1 VLIGLAI
8 LAGCA
13 GGAFAIWNRRVN
25 VFRCHAFGVARTT
38 RKGVTK
44 LQYRDVGTFTYSGVR
59 QYVNGAYTGTTVTLR
74 FEPLDEEKGEPLV
87 YSATFKNADDELEN
101 LRQFISQVVAGH
113 MLRRLQAG
121 QVVRWTKNLVFR
133 PDGLEVAKVGW
144 FRGKGESN
152 VIPYGQITAYDVTE
166 GVFRLAFGGQRNW
179 AVEEPVSQP
188 NFFPGY
194 VLLMMILH
202 PPEPAPAEA
211 APAAGG

>member
-1 VLIGLAI
+1 V
-8 LAGCA
+8 AGA
-13 GGAFAIWNRRVN
+13 VVIWNRRIN
-25 VFRCHAFGVARTT
+25 MFRCHAYGVARTT
-38 RKGVTK
+38 PKGVTK
-44 LQYRDVGTFTYSGVR
+44 LQYREVGTFTYSGVR

-74 FEPLDEEKGEPLV
+74 FEPLDEEKGEPIV
-87 YSATFKNADDELEN
+87 YKATFKNADDELEN
-101 LRQFISQVVAGH
+101 LREFISRVVAGH

-121 QVVRWTKNLVFR
+121 QIVRWTKNLVFR

-152 VIPYGQITAYDVTE
+152 VIPYNQISAHDVTE
-166 GVFRLAFGGQRNW
+166 GIFRLAFGGQRNW

-211 APAAGG
+211 APAAGQ